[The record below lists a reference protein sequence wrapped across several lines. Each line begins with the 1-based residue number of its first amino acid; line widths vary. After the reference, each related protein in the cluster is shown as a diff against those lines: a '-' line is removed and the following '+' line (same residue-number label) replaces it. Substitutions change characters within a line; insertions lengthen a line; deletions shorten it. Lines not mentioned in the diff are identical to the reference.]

1 MQHERS
7 NRKQT
12 SDDQLGFFDKEEA
25 DEIQLARTLTDIR
38 RSAKAIHE
46 PGAAY
51 VPSHKYRR
59 TINDLRNLASMFWP
73 PELSQK
79 EAEISV
85 IPRLLETQDQFIAI
99 LSVDV
104 PDLVNLFRVVDSSKL
119 PANMFVKHLSVLS
132 DFGGEMLQR
141 INNQFELIF
150 PSNAQEF
157 IWNDEKNTYKFKKL
171 PLPGTLNNNR
181 LGITG
186 KRLLE
191 KLPLS
196 ELLQDVIVILI
207 FGSACVDENTAQVL
221 SKCELS
227 NYLGQPDKLA
237 TFIKQRYIWVSRI
250 TAGSQSNSL
259 GQIAQN
265 FVKEYLETNLDVVSV
280 DITANG
286 HLPGITHTDVT
297 TNRPTSFDLVV
308 SSGSKYVA
316 IEVSFQVT
324 TNSVIERKAGQAKS
338 RYDQIHQAGYKIAYV
353 IDGAGNFQRENA
365 ISVLCT
371 YSDCTVAFSLE
382 ELIVLCEFIKEYLA
396 S

>member
-1 MQHERS
+1 MRHERS

-25 DEIQLARTLTDIR
+25 DEIQLARTLADIR

-157 IWNDEKNTYKFKKL
+157 IWNDEKNTVH
-171 PLPGTLNNNR
+171 
-181 LGITG
+181 
-186 KRLLE
+186 
-191 KLPLS
+191 S
-196 ELLQDVIVILI
+196 LI
-207 FGSACVDENTAQVL
+207 F
-221 SKCELS
+221 
-227 NYLGQPDKLA
+227 
-237 TFIKQRYIWVSRI
+237 
-250 TAGSQSNSL
+250 
-259 GQIAQN
+259 
-265 FVKEYLETNLDVVSV
+265 
-280 DITANG
+280 
-286 HLPGITHTDVT
+286 
-297 TNRPTSFDLVV
+297 
-308 SSGSKYVA
+308 
-316 IEVSFQVT
+316 
-324 TNSVIERKAGQAKS
+324 
-338 RYDQIHQAGYKIAYV
+338 
-353 IDGAGNFQRENA
+353 
-365 ISVLCT
+365 
-371 YSDCTVAFSLE
+371 
-382 ELIVLCEFIKEYLA
+382 
-396 S
+396 